1 MKLFHLHGRVGSAYG
16 GVFEEVFRVFY
27 IIVTFAVVSFFLF
40 FFKFLA
46 VVWRR
51 LRLFIRV
58 RHTLLN

>member
-46 VVWRR
+46 VV
-51 LRLFIRV
+51 
-58 RHTLLN
+58 